1 MDTRYEATGEDND
14 HAQRIVYIRPVAVDT
29 LPEEVQE
36 QAMGAETIYAV
47 HDEDGERLALVKD
60 RKLAFVLARQND
72 FAPVAV
78 H

>member
-1 MDTRYEATGEDND
+1 MYEKYDFGQEDMS
-14 HAQRIVYIRPVAVDT
+14 RIVYVREVAVSE

-36 QAMGAETIYAV
+36 QAEGAEFLYAV
-47 HDEDGERLALVKD
+47 HSSDGERLALVKD
-60 RKLAFVLARQND
+60 RSMAFILARQND

>member
-1 MDTRYEATGEDND
+1 MDTHYDVPEGES
-14 HAQRIVYIRPVAVDT
+14 RIVYIRPVAVES

-47 HDEDGERLALVKD
+47 HAEDGERLALVKD
-60 RKLAFVLARQND
+60 RNLAFVLARQND

>member
-1 MDTRYEATGEDND
+1 MNAEHDVTKGAE
-14 HAQRIVYIRPVAVDT
+14 RIVYIRPVAVQD

-36 QAMGAETIYAV
+36 QAEGAETIYAV
-47 HDEDGERLALVKD
+47 HAADGERLALVRA

-72 FAPVAV
+72 YAPVTV

>member
-1 MDTRYEATGEDND
+1 MDTQYDVTEGEG
-14 HAQRIVYIRPVAVDT
+14 RIVYIRPVAVES

-47 HDEDGERLALVKD
+47 HAEDGERLALVKD
-60 RKLAFVLARQND
+60 RQLAFVLARQND

>member
-1 MDTRYEATGEDND
+1 MDTKYDVVDEE
-14 HAQRIVYIRPVAVDT
+14 QRIVYIRPVAVQD
-29 LPEEVQE
+29 LPEEVQD
-36 QAMGAETIYAV
+36 QADGAETIYAV

-60 RKLAFVLARQND
+60 RNMAFVLARQND

>member
-1 MDTRYEATGEDND
+1 MDTRYEATAEAENE
-14 HAQRIVYIRPVAVDT
+14 AQRIVYIRPVAVDT